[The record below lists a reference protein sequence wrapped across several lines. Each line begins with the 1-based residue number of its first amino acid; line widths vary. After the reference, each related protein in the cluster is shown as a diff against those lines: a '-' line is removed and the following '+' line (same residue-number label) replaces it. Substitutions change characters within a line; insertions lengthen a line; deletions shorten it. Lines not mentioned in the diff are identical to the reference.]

1 MGIKY
6 MSLQLDQVIDTE
18 IDRILKKAR
27 LGSEMDRLIRVS
39 LNAESKTGELFKW
52 AHLTCMS
59 CKCASG
65 NEEAAL
71 PGAIAMEFF
80 ALAADIFDDIQDQ
93 DHEDLPW
100 RKIPEANAIN
110 LATCLLMLSSE
121 ALSAIKDD
129 RLFREIS
136 TVLHRTGIKASDGQ
150 FREFLY
156 EGRQQITLEQYF
168 ELVGQKAASLTSGAC
183 KIGAILGG
191 APAELVE
198 LLAELGLYFGIKS
211 QIWNDLNDFLDFSRK
226 NDLLSNK
233 KTLPYVYLLNTLKD
247 EKAEKFKELTECKGQ
262 GIHQFGNEE
271 KEKLERIVAEEGV
284 TPFCTVMC
292 EIYRQKTQEILERI
306 PVPEKQKE
314 KMKQLVEEF
323 V

>member
-1 MGIKY
+1 MNPR
-6 MSLQLDQVIDTE
+6 LDQVIFRE
-18 IDRILKKAR
+18 IDKILKKTR
-27 LGSEMDRLIRVS
+27 LGTEMDRMIRVS

-59 CKCASG
+59 CKCVGG

-71 PGAIAMEFF
+71 PGAMAMEFF
-80 ALAADIFDDIQDQ
+80 ALAADIFDDIQDK

-121 ALSAIKDD
+121 AISSIKDD
-129 RLFREIS
+129 RVFREIS
-136 TVLHRTGIKASDGQ
+136 TTLYRTGIIASNGQ

-156 EGRQQITLEQYF
+156 EGQQQVTLEQYF
-168 ELVGQKAASLTSGAC
+168 EMVRQKAGSLTSCAC

-191 APAELVE
+191 APKELVE
-198 LLAELGLYFGIKS
+198 LLAELGIYFGIKS
-211 QIWNDLNDFLDFSRK
+211 QIWNDLNDFLDFSK
-226 NDLLSNK
+226 KKDFICNK

-247 EKAEKFKELTECKGQ
+247 EKAEQFKELTQWKGQ
-262 GIHQFGNEE
+262 GIHKFGNEE
-271 KEKLERIVAEEGV
+271 KEKLKLIATEEGV
-284 TPFCTVMC
+284 TPFCTVMY
-292 EIYRQKTQEILERI
+292 EIYRQKAQEILEGI
-306 PVPEKQKE
+306 SVPEKQKE
-314 KMKQLVEEF
+314 KMKELVEEI